1 MPKKVEGLVLP
12 RSTPYRMLFYLSR
25 NPIGDECHSS
35 HLKCDALPIGS
46 CTDVDFK
53 PASDRLKVTSSQS
66 ATRST
71 PFEREVSIV
80 IFISYLQ
87 VDVIFISYLPIDVIL
102 NSYLLIDVIVISF
115 LPIDVI
121 FISYLQNVSET
132 TYESGYEYTDP
143 QHLANKEQNTV
154 ESFHQSV
161 NTYRNTQE
169 LGERLH
175 TFIERAQSAGNAALY
190 SSTHRPNLNN
200 SPPNA
205 ETIHSDIMFPG
216 SGIAIE
222 DDSES
227 SGATAPNVSIES
239 REPLL
244 DKDVR
249 LQGDTKSLE
258 SPKRIHEGHEPNW
271 GSLPDE
277 IQGCVL
283 SNLKYEELF
292 QLKLVCRGIQKVI
305 GIPAFLSSR
314 GDTVRQEGLLTSLY
328 LYVKNGDLQWSGY
341 DLVLKKWRP
350 LPTLRCLPSPNI
362 DLFKDYLVSS
372 GGGLLCANVS
382 SSLHNEELVVCNPMT
397 QTRRVL
403 PPLNF
408 PRNPVLMHMLFNPAT
423 KSYKVIVAGS
433 AGMTEGLI
441 LSRKTEVFDS
451 LTSEWEVTDDLPGPE
466 FSLNEYQTGVCI
478 NGILYCIAFLEDGS
492 GKGVLAYNVE
502 EGKWLSDWKCPLP
515 CPGHASSFSIA
526 QLVECDGEVYLFSE
540 REASRTVE
548 HGIHK
553 LEHASVGK
561 WKNVVKETRTGGRGL
576 LLYPEYAC
584 VGFGAGKLCVF
595 NTIEHTGKVYDIRN
609 AGLVEPLPAIVK
621 SKGGEM
627 FHSLNPL
634 SFTFEPNFQST
645 VFPEPVSPL
654 PEQNHSFRKL
664 TEMLEG

>member
-12 RSTPYRMLFYLSR
+12 RSTSCRVLIYCLST
-25 NPIGDECHSS
+25 NSIGDVCRSS
-35 HLKCDALPIGS
+35 DLKCDALPIGS
-46 CTDVDFK
+46 CTDVDFN

-71 PFEREVSIV
+71 PFEWEVSNV
-80 IFISYLQ
+80 IFIF
-87 VDVIFISYLPIDVIL
+87 IFR
-102 NSYLLIDVIVISF
+102 
-115 LPIDVI
+115 
-121 FISYLQNVSET
+121 NVSET
-132 TYESGYEYTDP
+132 SYESGYEYTNP

-154 ESFHQSV
+154 ESFHQ
-161 NTYRNTQE
+161 YRNTQE

-175 TFIERAQSAGNAALY
+175 TVIERAQSAGNAAVY
-190 SSTHRPNLNN
+190 SSTHRPNLDN

-205 ETIHSDIMFPG
+205 ETIHCDMIMFPG
-216 SGIAIE
+216 SGIDIE
-222 DDSES
+222 DDSDS
-227 SGATAPNVSIES
+227 SGTTAPNVSIES

-244 DKDVR
+244 DKTVR
-249 LQGDTKSLE
+249 LQGDTESLK
-258 SPKRIHEGHEPNW
+258 SPKGIDEGHEPNW

-292 QLKLVCRGIQKVI
+292 QVKLVCTGIQKFI
-305 GIPAFLSSR
+305 ESPAYLSSR
-314 GDTVRQEGLLTSLY
+314 GDTVRKEGLLTSLY
-328 LYVKNGDLQWSGY
+328 LYVKNGGLQWSGY

-350 LPTLRCLPSPNI
+350 LPTLGCLPSPNI
-362 DLFKDYLVSS
+362 DLFKDYLVCS

-382 SSLHNEELVVCNPMT
+382 SSLHSEELVVCNPMT
-397 QTRRVL
+397 QTKRVL

-408 PRNPVLMHMLFNPAT
+408 PRNPVLMHMLAYPAT

-451 LTSEWEVTDDLPGPE
+451 LTSKWEVTDDLPGSE

-478 NGILYCIAFLEDGS
+478 NGILYCIAFMEDGS
-492 GKGVLAYNVE
+492 GKGVLAYNVQ

-515 CPGHASSFSIA
+515 CPGNGSSFSIA

-540 REASRTVE
+540 RESSRTVE

-609 AGLVEPLPAIVK
+609 AGLVEPLPSIVK
-621 SKGGEM
+621 SKGGQM

-645 VFPEPVSPL
+645 VVSPS
-654 PEQNHSFRKL
+654 PEQNHCF
-664 TEMLEG
+664 